1 MEEFWWELKSL
12 FLVNDGFLNE
22 FCLAS
27 FKFVSGDEF
36 DSDVDTDE
44 ECVDRD
50 ILTGL
55 NRRLCVVDEED
66 VFGFEF
72 GLDFMANV
80 KFDCELAGFWV
91 WSLMIN

>member
-44 ECVDRD
+44 ECVDKD
-50 ILTGL
+50 NLTGL
-55 NRRLCVVDEED
+55 NKRLCIVDEED
-66 VFGFEF
+66 GV
-72 GLDFMANV
+72 GLDFMENV
-80 KFDCELAGFWV
+80 KFECELAGFWV